1 MKLSF
6 STFFIIGLFSLT
18 TSVVFA
24 QEQSAVPLE
33 SDAAKLG
40 YTIGAQI
47 AADLVRGGIESE
59 IDVDAFLAAQKD
71 LMSGAEPRLSPEQMQ
86 AAQQAFQLKQ
96 QEAFANVANDN
107 KIKGEA
113 YLIENKTNSD
123 VQTTDSGLQYEV
135 IREGK
140 GEKPTAENTVTVH
153 YKGTL
158 TDGTVFDSSYDRG
171 QAADF
176 PVSGVIP
183 GFSEGILLM
192 QEGAKYKLTIPS
204 DIAYGEQGPGTI
216 GPNQVLIF
224 EVELIAIK

>member
-18 TSVVFA
+18 TSVVSA
-24 QEQSAVPLE
+24 QEQSTVPLE

-153 YKGTL
+153 YIGTL

>member
-18 TSVVFA
+18 TSVVSA
-24 QEQSAVPLE
+24 QEQSTVPLE

-204 DIAYGEQGPGTI
+204 DIAYGEQGPSTI

>member
-1 MKLSF
+1 M
-6 STFFIIGLFSLT
+6 
-18 TSVVFA
+18 
-24 QEQSAVPLE
+24 
-33 SDAAKLG
+33 
-40 YTIGAQI
+40 
-47 AADLVRGGIESE
+47 
-59 IDVDAFLAAQKD
+59 
-71 LMSGAEPRLSPEQMQ
+71 
-86 AAQQAFQLKQ
+86 
-96 QEAFANVANDN
+96 
-107 KIKGEA
+107 
-113 YLIENKTNSD
+113 
-123 VQTTDSGLQYEV
+123 

-204 DIAYGEQGPGTI
+204 DIAYGEQGPSTI

>member
-18 TSVVFA
+18 TSVVSA
-24 QEQSAVPLE
+24 QEQSTVPLE

>member
-18 TSVVFA
+18 TSVVSA
-24 QEQSAVPLE
+24 QEQSTVPLE

-59 IDVDAFLAAQKD
+59 IDIDAFLAAQKD

-140 GEKPTAENTVTVH
+140 GEKPSAEDTVTVH

-171 QAADF
+171 QPADF

-216 GPNQVLIF
+216 GPNQVLTF